1 MGIQNNFNDG
11 LFQIATIASLQ
22 QINNS
27 IKELGFNSYHELCN
41 AINQL
46 KIEIAKNKDKGETT
60 TELEILLDEYISIK
74 EQYDEQRTKENDEKI
89 KNRKIN
95 IAIICLL
102 VAFGLVGLICYCT
115 WIFAYV

>member
-27 IKELGFNSYHELCN
+27 IKELGFNSYGELCN

-60 TELEILLDEYISIK
+60 TELEILLDEYVSIK
-74 EQYDEQRTKENDEKI
+74 EQYDKENLENKERYKQAMI
-89 KNRKIN
+89 VT
-95 IAIICLL
+95 AVMC
-102 VAFGLVGLICYCT
+102 GLILLGFVI
-115 WIFAYV
+115 WILTI